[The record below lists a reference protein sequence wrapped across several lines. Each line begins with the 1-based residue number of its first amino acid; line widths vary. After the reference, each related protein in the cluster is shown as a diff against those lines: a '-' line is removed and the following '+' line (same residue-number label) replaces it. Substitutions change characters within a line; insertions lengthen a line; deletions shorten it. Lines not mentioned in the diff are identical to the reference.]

1 MGLFDFLSPKKKE
14 PVKRPTVTRPS
25 STVKRETVSRPTL
38 QREVRTEKPK
48 KETPKA
54 ETLKVTDTKEIERNL
69 KIESQL
75 QEIEMAFY
83 CPIRNAKVYCHSVLI
98 DKLGDLTK
106 FIITSMH
113 AGHSIEEIC
122 ELTQMGDTT
131 VKEELNYLIRGGLIN
146 DDRQTLTELGQQYG
160 VLLEKF
166 SELSEGIDVAF
177 NVFADQFESIED
189 IQLVSDPD
197 HRYVLEG
204 HFIPALARNDNY
216 ANSLEIAKNHIEA
229 ETPFCLE
236 IRKSLYATVKIEK
249 AEAKYKPVYVRDFGK
264 GYSSEINPC
273 VKIAIPCDLVTYR
286 PRYKWVDEYREAI
299 SQISSIN
306 AKFDD
311 LLSDKAKLLINTVKE
326 ENDAEVIIV
335 YINTIT
341 GQFIR
346 LKNDLSEAPK
356 DPSTYILGIQ
366 PIQLELDEGTCKGM
380 YLHEISREHLYQI
393 RYFPYSRMEM

>member
-14 PVKRPTVTRPS
+14 PVKPTVTRPS
-25 STVKRETVSRPTL
+25 STVRREPVSRPAPP
-38 QREVRTEKPK
+38 QGERTEKPK
-48 KETPKA
+48 KEP
-54 ETLKVTDTKEIERNL
+54 LKVTSTKEIESNL
-69 KIESQL
+69 KIETQL
-75 QEIEMAFY
+75 QEIEIAFY

-106 FIITSMH
+106 FIISSMFD
-113 AGHSIEEIC
+113 GHSIEEIC
-122 ELTQMGDTT
+122 TLTQMGDTT
-131 VKEELNYLIRGGLIN
+131 VKEELSYLIRGGLIN
-146 DDRQTLTELGQQYG
+146 DDRQTLTELGEQYG
-160 VLLEKF
+160 ALLKKF

-189 IQLVSDPD
+189 TQFVSDPD
-197 HRYVLEG
+197 NRYVLEG

-216 ANSLEIAKNHIEA
+216 ANSLEIAKKHIEA
-229 ETPFCLE
+229 EIPFCWE

-249 AEAKYKPVYVRDFGK
+249 AESKYKCVYVRDFSK

-273 VKIAIPCDLVTYR
+273 VKIAIPCDLVTYK

-299 SQISSIN
+299 PQLSGIDD
-306 AKFDD
+306 KYDD
-311 LLSDKAKLLINTVKE
+311 LLSDKAKLLIKTVKE
-326 ENDAEVIIV
+326 EADAEIITV

-346 LKNDLSEAPK
+346 LKNDLGEAPK

-366 PIQLELDEGTCKGM
+366 PIQLGLDEDACKGM
-380 YLHEISREHLYQI
+380 YLHEINREHLYQI
-393 RYFPYSRMEM
+393 RYFPYNRMEM